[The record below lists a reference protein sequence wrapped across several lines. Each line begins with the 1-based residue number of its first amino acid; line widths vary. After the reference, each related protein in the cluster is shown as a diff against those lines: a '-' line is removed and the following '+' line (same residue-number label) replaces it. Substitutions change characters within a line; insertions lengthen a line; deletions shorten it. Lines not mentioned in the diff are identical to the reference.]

1 MTPTQR
7 RLRRLALALIALALV
22 ALLAWALR
30 PAPPA
35 VNTALVSRGP
45 FEESVREEGRTQ
57 LRDSYAITAPIA
69 GYLRRVE
76 LEVGDPV
83 AAGQPLFYLE
93 PSPAPALDARARRQ
107 AEERLQAARAR
118 WRAAQARLEQQQA
131 ARRFG
136 DAEYQRQARLQERQL
151 VSPTELERYRSER
164 DRQRALE
171 RAAQAE
177 VEAARSELAGAQA
190 ALSVVGGQ
198 REGATASLAVPS
210 PIDGRVMAR
219 QRCCEGSVREG
230 EPILTLGRLADLE
243 VRVDLLSMEAVRLR
257 PGMAVRLLAWGGE
270 PLPGRVRR
278 IEPSG
283 FTRLSALGVEEQRVP
298 VIVDFAA
305 GVDPTVLG
313 LGSGFRVE
321 AEFLLWEDDATL
333 QLPTSAL
340 FRQQGEWSVF
350 RVEGERI
357 HLHRVTPGR
366 RSGLT
371 TQLLEGLAEGERVV
385 IHPGERLDDGLRVR
399 LDD

>member
-7 RLRRLALALIALALV
+7 RLRRFALTLIALALV

-45 FEESVREEGRTQ
+45 FEETVREEGRTQ

-83 AAGQPLFYLE
+83 AAGEPLFYLE

-107 AEERLQAARAR
+107 AEEALEAARAR

-136 DAEYQRQARLQERQL
+136 DAEYQRQVRLQERQL

-177 VEAARSELAGAQA
+177 VEAARSELSGAQA

-198 REGATASLAVPS
+198 REGATVPLAVPS

-350 RVEGERI
+350 RVEDERVR
-357 HLHRVTPGR
+357 LRRVTPGR
-366 RSGLT
+366 RSGLV

>member
-7 RLRRLALALIALALV
+7 RLRRLALALIALALL

-198 REGATASLAVPS
+198 REGATVPLAVPS